1 MKSPWRNDEATAR
14 HDGARRQ
21 PADAPRILFPF
32 IASALS
38 SSALDAALRLARVEG
53 AVLVPVFLAQVPR
66 WLPLDCPL
74 PRQAGAAVAT
84 QEAVEQRAASFGVP
98 VDARLERGR
107 TARHALMRAIE
118 CERYDRIVVAAA
130 APGAHG
136 FEPDDVAW
144 LLAHAPG
151 EIVVLR
157 PGREDDLLELE
168 PEQQPETRGPTVA
181 MPAAFS

>member
-1 MKSPWRNDEATAR
+1 MKTPWRSPGATMRNSGPA
-14 HDGARRQ
+14 
-21 PADAPRILFPF
+21 ADAPRILFPF
-32 IASALS
+32 IAPALS
-38 SSALDAALRLARVEG
+38 RRALDAALRLARADG
-53 AVLVPVFLAQVPR
+53 AVLIPAFLAQVPR

-74 PRQAGAAVAT
+74 PRQATAAVAT
-84 QEAVEQRAASFGVP
+84 QEAIEQRAASFGVP

-107 TARHALMRAIE
+107 TARHALTRAIE
-118 CERYDRIVVAAA
+118 GERYDRVVIAAA
-130 APGAHG
+130 APGAPG
-136 FEPDDVAW
+136 FAPDDVAW

-168 PEQQPETRGPTVA
+168 SEEQPETRGPTVA